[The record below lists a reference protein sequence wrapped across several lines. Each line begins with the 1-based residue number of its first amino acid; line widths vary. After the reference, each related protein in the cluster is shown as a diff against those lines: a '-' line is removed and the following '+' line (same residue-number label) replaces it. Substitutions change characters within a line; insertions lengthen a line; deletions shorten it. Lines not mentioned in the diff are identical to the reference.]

1 MVQFKLKDRNL
12 ERSKSIKSDIQ
23 KEKEKYKDKH
33 NAELQRADPG
43 TKVMG

>member
-1 MVQFKLKDRNL
+1 MHVLGAVILFFPIGWLFKP
-12 ERSKSIKSDIQ
+12 IQ
-23 KEKEKYKDKH
+23 EKGKENKH